1 MDGLNS
7 RAFDGQIESAKSR
20 VRSAFGSFRRS
31 VSRVCVA
38 FVAYLSCPFRATDVR
53 GWPYTLGG
61 ALRLRRVALPWANL
75 FCPFGVERFLDA
87 WPVSALVVL
96 RVPAAAP
103 LPASF
108 PAAFLSR
115 QAVGDGSPPTPPPH
129 PSVRAIRPSAPTTTS
144 EPRHPS
150 SPTRP
155 SDHPQP
161 HPSINVSIHPSSELV
176 FGWTSYDQSG
186 WYACGWCT
194 S

>member
-7 RAFDGQIESAKSR
+7 RAFDEQNESATFR
-20 VRSAFGSFRRS
+20 ETSAFGSFRRS

-103 LPASF
+103 SPTLL
-108 PAAFLSR
+108 PAAFVYRGCIPKLRMRKPCKKGVKRCSMSWLHLCNSS
-115 QAVGDGSPPTPPPH
+115 DGAS
-129 PSVRAIRPSAPTTTS
+129 SAIPCGR
-144 EPRHPS
+144 R
-150 SPTRP
+150 
-155 SDHPQP
+155 
-161 HPSINVSIHPSSELV
+161 
-176 FGWTSYDQSG
+176 SG
-186 WYACGWCT
+186 IMP
-194 S
+194 